1 MDGLMGHNQWISELK
16 DEEITQNAAE
26 TGGGNREEL
35 TWKEKGK
42 GEARKVS
49 LERLGT
55 MNQEADL
62 ET

>member
-1 MDGLMGHNQWISELK
+1 MKKSPR
-16 DEEITQNAAE
+16 TQQRQEVE
-26 TGGGNREEL
+26 TEREEL

-42 GEARKVS
+42 SEARKVS
-49 LERLGT
+49 PERLGT